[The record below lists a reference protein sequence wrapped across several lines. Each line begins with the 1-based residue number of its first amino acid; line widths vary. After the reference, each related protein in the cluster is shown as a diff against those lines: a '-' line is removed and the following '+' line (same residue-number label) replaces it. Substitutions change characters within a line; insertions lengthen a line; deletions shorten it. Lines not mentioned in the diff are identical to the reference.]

1 MSNSKFIP
9 DRTVPCLSRRSGLT
23 SMEVMSITAAVAIIA
38 AIFIWMIMNLDEAV
52 RTARLAK
59 WDASNE
65 TQIQPAER
73 LPTESATHS
82 CDGCTKALQAV
93 VRLEGAIQRLTE
105 VRSASPSSVIPPDQ
119 DESLT
124 RLQQVAAKD
133 YLAAN
138 PVADAPQGWVSA
150 IVIKR
155 HIGGGGGNQLT
166 IILAD
171 GNVRVVEAGA
181 VSEGAIRGD
190 QIRREISGTQMMGL
204 INLGDH
210 LILNPVT
217 FGRTFETPVWIL
229 KTGEWRVV
237 TPFAIRHG

>member
-1 MSNSKFIP
+1 MKANENTISWAILIGIVAGLVTGIP
-9 DRTVPCLSRRSGLT
+9 TVLSIFDVRKRTYSASPGRLLPEASTL
-23 SMEVMSITAAVAIIA
+23 A
-38 AIFIWMIMNLDEAV
+38 AI
-52 RTARLAK
+52 
-59 WDASNE
+59 
-65 TQIQPAER
+65 QP
-73 LPTESATHS
+73 SAHA
-82 CDGCTKALQAV
+82 CEVCTKALQAIQ
-93 VRLEGAIQRLTE
+93 RLEGVIQRLTE
-105 VRSASPSSVIPPDQ
+105 VRSASPRSVIPPDQ

-124 RLQQVAAKD
+124 RIQQVAAKD
-133 YLAAN
+133 YLEAN

-150 IVIKR
+150 IVAKR

-171 GNVRVVEAGA
+171 GTVRVVEAGA
-181 VSEGAIRGD
+181 VSEGVIRGD

-237 TPFAIRHG
+237 KPFAIRRG